1 LKEVID
7 KLGFIKLKNF
17 CSIKCNV
24 QTMRRQATDWEKIFV
39 KAIFDKGLL
48 SKAYREPLI
57 LKNQI

>member
-1 LKEVID
+1 
-7 KLGFIKLKNF
+7 
-17 CSIKCNV
+17 
-24 QTMRRQATDWEKIFV
+24 MRRQAIDWEKIFV